1 MPRAVEDETDDA
13 DCEVGVVYLDVVVA
27 AGREYLRGLGFEC
40 DQQLLHLGP
49 DLLQP
54 CGQLSG
60 YTWRGRE
67 RLGLTDHRKWNPRK
81 RLCLLDR
88 PDRAIDIE
96 GLEPRLVIQRR
107 AGMIQE

>member
-27 AGREYLRGLGFEC
+27 AGSEYLRGLGFEC

-60 YTWRGRE
+60 AVANGSVLLITASGTRGIGFACWIA
-67 RLGLTDHRKWNPRK
+67 LIAPLTLRVSNP
-81 RLCLLDR
+81 
-88 PDRAIDIE
+88 
-96 GLEPRLVIQRR
+96 GW
-107 AGMIQE
+107 